1 MGGVIRIR
9 GAGWKGMGRGVG
21 IGRRF
26 WRCINGVPWL
36 GVLGS
41 SPLCLGGAKESCWAR
56 FTP

>member
-1 MGGVIRIR
+1 MGGVIS
-9 GAGWKGMGRGVG
+9 GAVWEGMGRGVG

-26 WRCINGVPWL
+26 GRCINGVPCL

-41 SPLCLGGAKESCWAR
+41 SPLYLRGVQESCWAR